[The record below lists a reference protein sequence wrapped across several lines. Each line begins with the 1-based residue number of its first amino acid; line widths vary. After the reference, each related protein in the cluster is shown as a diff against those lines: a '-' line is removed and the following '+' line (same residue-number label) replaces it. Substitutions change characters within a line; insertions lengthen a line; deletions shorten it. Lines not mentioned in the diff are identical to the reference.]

1 MPESRTRLGRTRLGQ
16 ADRPLAVAHRG
27 EPVGHRENTLP
38 ALAAALRAGADI
50 IEIDVKVTADGTVV
64 LLHDDTLNRLWN
76 RSGDVTDLTYTQLR
90 AFTSPSGGIPTLV
103 EALALV
109 TGTGAALLI
118 DMDSPAWAAASQAV
132 VTTAIDDGWLEP
144 DEILWCGR
152 PDALE
157 VIRDADPEARIVL
170 SWDAGTNN
178 GALPDDG
185 VVGRLRP
192 EAFNPHW
199 PMMTAET
206 VSWAHERQLA
216 ATCWTVDD
224 DGLMRTL
231 LALGVDAMT
240 SNHISKLRKVI
251 DEHAR

>member
-1 MPESRTRLGRTRLGQ
+1 MSNGRTRLGR
-16 ADRPLAVAHRG
+16 ADRPVAVAHRG

-38 ALAAALRAGADI
+38 ALAAALRAGADV

-64 LLHDDTLNRLWN
+64 LLHDDTLDRLWD
-76 RSGDVTDLTYTQLR
+76 RSGDITELTYTQLR
-90 AFTSPSGGIPTLV
+90 AVSSPDGGIPTLL

-109 TGTGAALLI
+109 SGTGAALLV
-118 DMDSPAWAAASQAV
+118 DMDSPAWALPSRAV
-132 VTTAIDDGWLEP
+132 VKAATDDGWLEP
-144 DEILWCGR
+144 DEVLWCGR
-152 PDALE
+152 PDALD
-157 VIRDADPEARIVL
+157 VIRDADPGARIVL
-170 SWDAGTNN
+170 SWDAGTRG
-178 GALPDDG
+178 GALPDDE
-185 VVGRLRP
+185 VVERLRP

-199 PMMTAET
+199 PMMTADT
-206 VSWAHERQLA
+206 VAWARERRLA

-224 DGLMRTL
+224 HDLMRDL

>member
-1 MPESRTRLGRTRLGQ
+1 MGRGRIRLGQ

-27 EPVGHRENTLP
+27 EPVVHRENTLA
-38 ALAAALRAGADI
+38 ALAAALRAGADV

-64 LLHDDTLNRLWN
+64 LLHDDTLHRLWN
-76 RSGDVTDLTYTQLR
+76 RSGDVTDLTYAQLR
-90 AFTSPSGGIPTLV
+90 AFTSPSGGIPTLL

-109 TGTGAALLI
+109 SGTGAALLI
-118 DMDSPAWAAASQAV
+118 DMDSPTWAAPSHAV
-132 VTTAIDDGWLEP
+132 LTAAIADGWLEP
-144 DEILWCGR
+144 DEVLWCGR
-152 PDALE
+152 PDALA
-157 VIRDADPEARIVL
+157 VIRDADPGARIVL
-170 SWDAGTNN
+170 SWDAGNN
-178 GALPDDG
+178 DGALPEDE
-185 VVGRLRP
+185 VVERLRP

-199 PMMTAET
+199 PMMTADT
-206 VSWAHERQLA
+206 VAWARERRLA

-224 DGLMRTL
+224 DGLMRDL